1 MAQTQDV
8 THKWYSGGMSETA
21 TVRFNAA
28 ELALLNELAAEFGG
42 RSTAIKQ
49 GLRLLAQERR
59 RQLALRSFMAEW
71 AEHSGPPD
79 PDGVAAMRERYF
91 ADS

>member
-1 MAQTQDV
+1 MAQTQHV
-8 THKWYSGGMSETA
+8 TQKSYNGGMSETA
-21 TVRFNAA
+21 TVRFNEA
-28 ELALLNELAAEFGG
+28 ELALLNELASEFGG

-49 GLRLLAQERR
+49 GLRLLAQQRS
-59 RQLALRSFMAEW
+59 RQLALRSCMAEW